1 MEHEIK
7 TVIIDGIDGSGKTTL
22 IQRLA
27 SKYKGKFVF
36 KDRGILSNL
45 TLTHWDLW
53 GQPDNLERD
62 WDFYI
67 ILEADIEEA
76 KKRLQKREKENNVKI
91 DKWETGTNLFIFRYR
106 FRNLAAFYGN
116 MHLVDTTNLPIDIV
130 ENEIEDIISNNS
142 KKHIVPCINSF
153 TEKEFQNLPF
163 IIEGESKIVREF
175 NHRFH
180 ILRYKPTVY
189 SHKMQ
194 RAGEVEGTDKE
205 RMTMTK
211 NIIDIFSRHMIKH
224 SYWFVGDTYILNEK
238 LDNERDI
245 PPLEVIVKRCFVG
258 SDKYRYYKMDTF
270 KNRFGQ
276 DLIKKERNEY
286 QKLLVRFDFR
296 NPNFHP
302 ETGVP
307 IGDILVCD
315 DLADEFINVEVAKPT
330 AKKIFN
336 CLDQHFSKMNVYFE
350 DVCLMLTV
358 EGDKLYGEVSQD
370 CGRYKYVKENEL
382 SDLDKDVWRAGGS
395 SQLVLQKYQM
405 LSAIVKDYVKNVL
418 YEQDKINFAL

>member
-1 MEHEIK
+1 MDYDVK
-7 TVIIDGIDGSGKTTL
+7 TVVVDGMDGSGKTTL
-22 IQRLA
+22 IQRLVD
-27 SKYKGKFVF
+27 KYKGKITF
-36 KDRGILSNL
+36 KDRGILTNL
-45 TLTHWDLW
+45 TLSHWDLW
-53 GQPDNLERD
+53 KQPNDLERD

-67 ILEADIEEA
+67 ILETDLEEA
-76 KKRLQKREKENNVKI
+76 KKRLASREKEKNLKK
-91 DKWETGTNLFIFRYR
+91 DKWETDVNLFTFRYR

-116 MHLVDTTNLPIDIV
+116 IHLIDTTNLSV
-130 ENEIEDIISNNS
+130 EMVEKELEDIIFNNS
-142 KKHIVPCINSF
+142 KKNIVPSVNSF
-153 TEKEFQNLPF
+153 TEEDFQNLPF

-180 ILRYKPTVY
+180 IVKYKPTVY

-211 NIIDIFSRHMIKH
+211 NLLDIFSRHMIKH
-224 SYWFVGDTYILNEK
+224 TYWFIGDTYILNET
-238 LDNERDI
+238 LDNNRDI
-245 PPLEVIVKRCFVG
+245 PPIEVIVKRCFVG
-258 SDKYRYYKMDTF
+258 SDKHRYYKMDTL

-276 DLIKKERNEY
+276 DLVKKERNEY
-286 QKLLVRFDFR
+286 QKLLVRFDYR
-296 NPNFHP
+296 NPNFDP
-302 ETGVP
+302 DTGIP

-336 CLDQHFSKMNVYFE
+336 CLDENFSKMNIYFE

-358 EGDKLYGEVSQD
+358 DGDKLYGEVSQD

-382 SDLDKDVWRAGGS
+382 TDLDKDVWRAGGS

-405 LSAIVKDYVKNVL
+405 LSGIVKDYVKNVL
-418 YEQDKINFAL
+418 YENDRINFAG